1 MVLCRTALG
10 REGKAHDHKESVED
24 LNRTNDEAANASEQD
39 QHHRNDADQSEFP
52 DQRLNRRSIHRAAMV
67 QSDHPFAV

>member
-1 MVLCRTALG
+1 MVLCRNALG

-24 LNRTNDEAANASEQD
+24 LNRTNYEAANASKQAK
-39 QHHRNDADQSEFP
+39 HHRNDVDQPEFP
-52 DQRLNRRSIHRAAMV
+52 DQALNRRSIHRAAMV